1 MVPNPYPTIVTP
13 GDLGD
18 ELIAF
23 IRSLRADNKAPNTID
38 AYGGAV
44 VTYARW
50 AMRHDLP
57 TDIASIT
64 RMHVETWIA
73 DILDTRKPSTAKQRY
88 SGLKQ
93 FFEWYAGADNDF
105 RSPMA
110 DMTPPYVPE
119 VESRVFSIQD
129 VKDILAACGDG
140 SSFVS
145 KRNIAIVRMLFN
157 TGSRRAEISRLRY
170 SMTDPLDRD
179 IDLRNETVRTYE
191 KGRKGNLIGLD
202 SRTLV
207 AIEEYLRV
215 RKKHRFAAEPWLWLG
230 QKGRLTDSG
239 VAQMLERIGRR
250 VGVRN
255 LHAHDF
261 RHTATHHDLA
271 DGISESDVMM
281 KRGWS
286 SPAMLRRYARSTGQ
300 VRSIAAYKKAAI
312 GDRI

>member
-1 MVPNPYPTIVTP
+1 MPTKDPTIVTP

-18 ELIAF
+18 ELVSF
-23 IRSLRADNKAPNTID
+23 IRSLRADNKSPNTIE

-57 TDIASIT
+57 TDLASIT
-64 RMHVETWIA
+64 RKHVETWIA
-73 DILDTRKPSTAKQRY
+73 DILASRKPSTALQRY

-93 FFEWYAGADNDF
+93 FFGWYAGVDHDF

-110 DMTPPYVPE
+110 EMNPPYVPD
-119 VESRVFSIQD
+119 VPTRVFSLED
-129 VKDILAACGDG
+129 VKDIVAACGDG
-140 SSFVS
+140 SSFDV
-145 KRNIAIVRMLFN
+145 KRNVAIVRVLFN

-179 IDLRNETVRTYE
+179 IDLRNETVRTNE

-202 SRTLV
+202 SRTLLAV
-207 AIEEYLRV
+207 EEYLRV

-230 QKGRLTDSG
+230 QKGPLTDSG
-239 VAQMLERIGRR
+239 VAQMLERVGRR
-250 VGVRN
+250 VGVKN

-271 DGISESDVMM
+271 EGISESDVMM

-300 VRSIAAYKKAAI
+300 MRSIAAYKKAAI

>member
-1 MVPNPYPTIVTP
+1 MVPDPYPTIVTP

-18 ELIAF
+18 ELVAF
-23 IRSLRADNKAPNTID
+23 IRSLRAENKAPKTIE

-50 AMRHDLP
+50 AMRHDSP

-73 DILDTRKPSTAKQRY
+73 DILDSRKPSTAKQRY

-110 DMTPPYVPE
+110 DIDPPFVPE
-119 VESRVFSIQD
+119 VASRVFSIQD
-129 VKDILAACGDG
+129 VKDIVAACGDG
-140 SSFVS
+140 SSFMS

-207 AIEEYLRV
+207 AVEEYLRA
-215 RKKHRFAAEPWLWLG
+215 RKKHRFAAEPGLWLG
-230 QKGRLTDSG
+230 RK
-239 VAQMLERIGRR
+239 
-250 VGVRN
+250 
-255 LHAHDF
+255 
-261 RHTATHHDLA
+261 
-271 DGISESDVMM
+271 
-281 KRGWS
+281 
-286 SPAMLRRYARSTGQ
+286 AR
-300 VRSIAAYKKAAI
+300 
-312 GDRI
+312 